1 MTSKRLWMMGC
12 IVFAAISAY
21 LALEIGL
28 IRFTQYSS
36 GVRDRIV
43 TSQRDDMF
51 KIIQQAQ
58 PPIKADQIQRAAE
71 ISKMSVQRDAGSL
84 RVRSIEFVLSGEDV
98 KEVRSLGYQ

>member
-1 MTSKRLWMMGC
+1 MTSKRLWMIGC

-21 LALEIGL
+21 LTLDRSLTGFA
-28 IRFTQYSS
+28 QYSS

-58 PPIKADQIQRAAE
+58 PPIKADQVQRAAV
-71 ISKMSVQRDAGSL
+71 ISKMSIQRDAGSL
-84 RVRSIEFVLSGEDV
+84 RVRGIEFVLSGEDV